1 MAIFSPF
8 AFLGA
13 GIFGQYIA
21 NHDVVE
27 GDAGWVDI
35 PMVAAQYPTLL
46 RASTS
51 LNGVQRRV
59 RSDLS
64 SKVCWLVYCGCHDR
78 WCR

>member
-51 LNGVQRRV
+51 LNGV
-59 RSDLS
+59 
-64 SKVCWLVYCGCHDR
+64 
-78 WCR
+78 